1 MRTLLAW
8 CAATAEAEGEPE
20 HKIFSKITLRA
31 IAAKQ
36 PQSLETLR
44 DIHGVGEEKAERY
57 GGVVL
62 AMLRGGAAEDD
73 GGDWL

>member
-36 PQSLETLR
+36 PPSLEILR
-44 DIHGVGEEKAERY
+44 DIHGVGDEKAERY
-57 GGVVL
+57 GRAVL
-62 AMLRGGAAEDD
+62 AMSGGR
-73 GGDWL
+73 